1 MVHPNAERFRAGY
14 QAFMS
19 GDMEALRSEYLT
31 GDVVWHAFG
40 DGPLSGDFH
49 GPDEVIALFG
59 RTFEMSGG
67 TFRVEVHDAVA
78 NDDHAVILGTVTA
91 ERAGKRLHQRYTH
104 VAHMRDGKL
113 SESWIFSEDQAAVD
127 SFWS

>member
-1 MVHPNAERFRAGY
+1 MAHPNAERFLAGY
-14 QAFMS
+14 QAFMT
-19 GDMEALRSEYLT
+19 GDMGALRSEYLS

-49 GPDEVIALFG
+49 GPDDVIALFG
-59 RTFEMSGG
+59 RTFELSGG

-78 NDDHAVILGTVTA
+78 NDEHAVVLGTVTA
-91 ERAGKRLHQRYTH
+91 EREGKRLDQRYTH
-104 VAHMRDGKL
+104 VAHMRGGKL
-113 SESWIFSEDQAAVD
+113 AESWIFSEDQAAVD

>member
-1 MVHPNAERFRAGY
+1 MAHPNAERFLAGY
-14 QAFMS
+14 QAFMT
-19 GDMEALRSEYLT
+19 GDMEALRREYLT

-40 DGPLSGDFH
+40 DGALSGDFH
-49 GPDEVIALFG
+49 GADDVIALFG

-67 TFRVEVHDAVA
+67 TFRVEVHDALA
-78 NDDHAVILGTVTA
+78 NDEHAVVLGTVTA
-91 ERAGKRLHQRYTH
+91 DRAGKRLHQRYTH

>member
-1 MVHPNAERFRAGY
+1 MAHPNAERFRAGY

-19 GDMEALRSEYLT
+19 GDMEALRGEYLT

-40 DGPLSGDFH
+40 AGPLSGDFH

-59 RTFEMSGG
+59 RTFELSGG

-78 NDDHAVILGTVTA
+78 NDDHAVVLGTVTA

-113 SESWIFSEDQAAVD
+113 SESWIFSEDQAALD

>member
-1 MVHPNAERFRAGY
+1 MAHPNAERFLAGY
-14 QAFMS
+14 QAFMA
-19 GDMEALRSEYLT
+19 GDMEALRSEYFT
-31 GDVVWHAFG
+31 DDIMWHAFG

-78 NDDHAVILGTVTA
+78 NDTHAVVLARVMA
-91 ERAGKRLHQRYTH
+91 ERAGKRLDQRYTH
-104 VAHMRDGKL
+104 VAHMRAGKL
-113 SESWIFSEDQAAVD
+113 AESWIFSEDQAAVD
-127 SFWS
+127 AFWS